1 MIEVNS
7 NSFQQEVLD
16 SEQTVLVD
24 FWAPWCGPCRAQAP
38 VLEQLAVER
47 TDIKV
52 VKLNVDESPELAGR
66 FGVFSIPTLV
76 VIREGKETART
87 VGAKPKAEL
96 LALVDG

>member
-16 SEQTVLVD
+16 SEQTILVD

-52 VKLNVDESPELAGR
+52 VKLNVDESPEIAMAFR
-66 FGVFSIPTLV
+66 VESIPTMIV
-76 VIREGKETART
+76 FKDGQAINKVIG
-87 VGAKPKAEL
+87 L
-96 LALVDG
+96 HSLADLKNIL